1 MQTDTVKLW
10 FTYAI
15 VLVIVLGGGAFLLA
29 TRLDPP
35 GTSQD
40 LQLAIVGF
48 IGSAVTFVFT
58 RETQTQ
64 TARAT
69 AAAISQGAG
78 NGNGQSG
85 QVSVPYWLWIVIAA
99 ILILV
104 LFMLIGHPIRIT

>member
-1 MQTDTVKLW
+1 MPTDTIKLW

-15 VLVIVLGGGAFLLA
+15 ALVLIVGGGLFLLV

-40 LQLAIVGF
+40 LQLVIAGF

-64 TARAT
+64 TARST
-69 AAAISQGAG
+69 AAAIAQGTG
-78 NGNGQSG
+78 NGGT
-85 QVSVPYWLWIVIAA
+85 P
-99 ILILV
+99 
-104 LFMLIGHPIRIT
+104 

>member
-1 MQTDTVKLW
+1 MQTDTIKLW

-15 VLVIVLGGGAFLLA
+15 ALVLIVGGGLFLLV

-40 LQLAIVGF
+40 LQLVIAGF

-64 TARAT
+64 TTRSNVAAFT
-69 AAAISQGAG
+69 AGQ
-78 NGNGQSG
+78 NGGT
-85 QVSVPYWLWIVIAA
+85 P
-99 ILILV
+99 
-104 LFMLIGHPIRIT
+104 